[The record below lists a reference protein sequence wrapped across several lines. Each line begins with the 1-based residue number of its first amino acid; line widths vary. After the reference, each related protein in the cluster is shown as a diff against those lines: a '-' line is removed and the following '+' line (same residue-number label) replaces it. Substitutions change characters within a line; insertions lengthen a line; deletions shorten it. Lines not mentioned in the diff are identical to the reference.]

1 MLSICIAHTLSKD
14 SPLPEMCYTAVHCYP
29 SSVTQTLMMCPNFSQ
44 CPVWRPFPPWDA
56 RHFATHWTLENSLT
70 YTDLRMSVHLLLI
83 PTCTTKCKSPK
94 CRHAFL
100 PFFFPSETFSIQEK
114 QSTWLGTLATFVRL
128 NSQPA
133 RSKLNRNLTLQTHLL
148 NYSPGCLGT

>member
-1 MLSICIAHTLSKD
+1 MLSIRIAHTLSKD

-56 RHFATHWTLENSLT
+56 RHFATHWTLEKSLT

-83 PTCTTKCKSPK
+83 PTCTTKCKTPYKVSP
-94 CRHAFL
+94 RLFL
-100 PFFFPSETFSIQEK
+100 QRPFQSRRSNPPGSGLWLRLWDWIPSPPGQNSTET
-114 QSTWLGTLATFVRL
+114 WHC
-128 NSQPA
+128 
-133 RSKLNRNLTLQTHLL
+133 KLICWTTHL
-148 NYSPGCLGT
+148 GA